1 MRLVDQMLQKP
12 QAVQAV
18 RLIICALSACLI
30 ASARLGGVLIPLPTA
45 FAAALPPMYA
55 LVMLAGSLFTYFLS
69 GSISYA
75 PMLICALV
83 LAVLARWVLG
93 ERNRPLL
100 AASIAGASTLI
111 SVVMFGFAGLVEGAD
126 WMIWLIGV
134 PVSFGLAYCAGQV
147 RLCCEY
153 GFPLRLHGK
162 DGLYCGVCYVALM
175 AALCSADL
183 VLLNIGQILSGFLT
197 LAAARRYRTAGGVI
211 CGTLS
216 AAAILLA
223 DGKAV
228 GFAAVLGIAGAV
240 SGCFGNWKKG
250 GVFAVYQVV
259 CGFGVLLTAR
269 TADTMQAWLNGMIGG
284 LLFLFVP
291 VSQLADSLLY
301 WADTDTDLA
310 ALSGA
315 RMEFL
320 SGAIGEVRKGA
331 ERIVQ
336 MLEQSEPVYEPAA
349 RVSELVC
356 SRCSSYTT
364 CWETE
369 ETRTKQCFRKMAD
382 AGVLEH
388 TDGPEGCLKP
398 ERLTEEFYRVKRRNA
413 FACYDAAKLRD
424 TQELLFSQLQISEM
438 LLRRSAGRMQQEYHR
453 EQSRCIK
460 DMLERFGI
468 PVRAA
473 AVHYSPSRRMTI
485 ELYLRL
491 GKDLEADTVTEYLQD
506 MLRIPLECKEVRV
519 RNSEQRIVLR
529 SFGGYRVETAA
540 AQCAVHEDEPCGD
553 SFSTFSDSEGNFYLA
568 VSDGMGSG
576 RLAAV
581 DAKLV
586 LHHFK
591 ELVQS
596 GMDCEDAA
604 KIVNAVML
612 TKSGE
617 ERFATLDVVKIDTE
631 TAEMRLYKYGAGP
644 TLVKHGDHVTVC
656 QAATNPIGILP
667 NAEPYSTALKLE
679 AGDFIFLLSDGL
691 DEKMFPYI
699 RRRLLDDGEQD
710 LQSLA
715 HAVCAKAQRDAKGA
729 PRDDVTVLAAYIG
742 KDCEPSD

>member
-1 MRLVDQMLQKP
+1 MRLFDQIFQKP

-18 RLIICALSACLI
+18 QLTICAVSACLI
-30 ASARLGGVLIPLPTA
+30 ASARFGGVLIPLPTA

-111 SVVMFGFAGLVEGAD
+111 SVVMFGFAGLVEGTE
-126 WMIWLIGV
+126 WMIWIIGV
-134 PVSFGLAYCAGQV
+134 PAAAGLAYCAGQV

-175 AALCSADL
+175 AALCSAQL

-197 LAAARRYRTAGGVI
+197 LAAAKRYRAVGGVI

-228 GFAAVLGIAGAV
+228 GFAALLGIAGAV
-240 SGCFGNWKKG
+240 SGCFGNGKKG
-250 GVFAVYQVV
+250 AVFAVYQVV
-259 CGFGVLLTAR
+259 CGLGLLVTTR
-269 TADTMQAWLNGMIGG
+269 STGTMQAWLNGLIGG

-291 VSQLADSLLY
+291 VSQLTDSILQ
-301 WADTDTDLA
+301 WTDTDTDLA

-331 ERIVQ
+331 ERIVHR
-336 MLEQSEPVYEPAA
+336 LGQSEAVYEPVA

-356 SRCSSYTT
+356 SRCSSHAT

-369 ETRTKQCFRKMAD
+369 EAQTKRCFRKMAE

-388 TDGPEGCLKP
+388 PESPEGCLKP
-398 ERLTEEFYRVKRRNA
+398 EQLTEEFYRVKRQNVLA
-413 FACYDAAKLRD
+413 HYDAAKLHDAR
-424 TQELLFSQLQISEM
+424 ELLFSQLRISEM
-438 LLRRSAGRMQQEYHR
+438 LLRRSAGKMQHEYHR
-453 EQSRCIK
+453 EQSRCVK

-473 AVHYSPSRRMTI
+473 AVHYSPSQRMTI

-491 GKDLEADTVTEYLQD
+491 GKDLQPETVTEYLQD
-506 MLRIPLECKEVRV
+506 MLQTTLECREVRV
-519 RNSEQRIVLR
+519 RNSEQRIVLQ
-529 SFGGYRVETAA
+529 SLGGYRIETAA

-553 SFSTFSDSEGNFYLA
+553 CFGTFFDSEGNFYLV

-581 DAKLV
+581 DAKIV

-617 ERFATLDVVKIDTE
+617 ERFATLDVAKIDTE
-631 TAEMRLYKYGAGP
+631 TATMTLYKYGAGP

-667 NAEPYSTALKLE
+667 SAEPYSTVLKLE
-679 AGDFIFLLSDGL
+679 EGDFIFLLSDGL
-691 DEKMFPYI
+691 DETMFPYI
-699 RRRLLDDGEQD
+699 RQQLLDGEQN

-742 KDCEPSD
+742 TDSESSD